1 MISRRN
7 AVILQAGII
16 SLSVLL
22 SISTASAQTEPTA
35 REQLML
41 EYTNR
46 MRLDP
51 QPELWE
57 MVDQLDPIRSPD
69 PDIDNALQ
77 YFDVDGNLLYD
88 QWQQLSPAP
97 PLAWHESL
105 IRAARN
111 HSQAMIDADD
121 QQHQFLN
128 EPGLVDR
135 VEGEG
140 YVSWNRLAENIY
152 AYSDTVFYGHAGF
165 TIDWG
170 DDTGGIQNPPGHRD
184 NIMNPDLREIGIGI
198 LSVTDPSKDV
208 GPLVIT
214 QDFGSRFNSAYG
226 NPRLLGVVYDDTD
239 GDAFYSVGEGL
250 GDVRIVAT
258 SGGSETETFSM
269 SAGGYQTPLAAGI
282 YDLLVY
288 GGGLGGAALIET
300 VTVDSDNVKVDV
312 TPGDLTH
319 EPGDLDLD
327 GTVSFLEA
335 ARVVARIGLSN
346 ADWATGDVDASGVV
360 DVGDADQAVA
370 AYQPPASPSAI
381 PEPGA
386 LTLLATGAVVATARI
401 RRRRGSDRPV

>member
-1 MISRRN
+1 MIPRRY
-7 AVILQAGII
+7 ALVLQAGIAC
-16 SLSVLL
+16 LTVWL
-22 SISTASAQTEPTA
+22 SISDAGAQTEPTA

-57 MVDQLDPIRSPD
+57 MVDQLDPIHSPN

-77 YFDVDGNLLYD
+77 FFNVDGNLLYQ

-121 QQHQFLN
+121 QQHQLPN

-170 DDTGGIQNPPGHRD
+170 YDTGGIQDPPGHRE

-198 LSVTDPSKDV
+198 LSVTDPAKDV

-214 QDFGSRFNSAYG
+214 QDFGSRFNSVYG
-226 NPRLLGVVYDDTD
+226 NPRLLGVVYDDND

-250 GDVRIVAT
+250 GDVRITAT
-258 SGGSETETFSM
+258 SAGSETETFSM
-269 SAGGYQTPLAAGI
+269 SAGGYQTPLPAGT
-282 YDLLVY
+282 YELLVY
-288 GGGLGGAALIET
+288 GGGLGGAALIEN
-300 VTVDSDNVKVDV
+300 VTIGSENVKVDV
-312 TPGDLTH
+312 TTGDLTH
-319 EPGDLDLD
+319 DPGDLDLD
-327 GTVSFLEA
+327 GTVSFLET

-346 ADWATGDVDASGVV
+346 AKWADGDVDASGIV
-360 DVGDADQAVA
+360 DSGDADQAVA
-370 AYQPPASPSAI
+370 AYQPPVPPSSI
-381 PEPGA
+381 PEPA
-386 LTLLATGAVVATARI
+386 TLAMLAAGAVTAIVR
-401 RRRRGSDRPV
+401 RRRRG